1 MSSAIQKSVLE
12 SEAQALLRRVTDDRD
27 RRCAVLRAAAESQA
41 KQIVRSARAEAR
53 ANVRNAVIQ
62 ERARMDL
69 GMRQA
74 TARADIEV
82 RRQEQQKSQQLL
94 EQMWTA
100 IADVLAR
107 RWREP
112 ALRRAWFDAA
122 MNQAGALI
130 SGRAWLV
137 EVGSDWTEHE
147 RGEFTDRAR
156 GRGAGTV
163 EYSLQIAMPAGLK
176 IRASG
181 VCVDATVPGLLGQ
194 RDAIEAAFLA
204 EYLPV
209 LAVSEPKMPSGPAH
223 LASSATE
230 NRTHA

>member
-1 MSSAIQKSVLE
+1 MSSAIQKSALDT
-12 SEAQALLRRVTDDRD
+12 EAQALLQRVTDDRD

-41 KQIVRSARAEAR
+41 KQIERSARAEAR
-53 ANVRNAVIQ
+53 ANVRNAVVQ

-82 RRQEQQKSQQLL
+82 RRQKERKSHELL
-94 EQMWTA
+94 EQMWA
-100 IADVLAR
+100 VIADVLAR

-112 ALRRAWFDAA
+112 ALRRAWIDAA
-122 MNQAGALI
+122 MNQAGALL

-137 EVGSDWTEHE
+137 EIGSDWTERE

-156 GRGAGTV
+156 GRGAGIV
-163 EYSLQIAMPAGLK
+163 EYSLEIAMPAGLK
-176 IRASG
+176 IRAGS

-230 NRTHA
+230 IRTHA